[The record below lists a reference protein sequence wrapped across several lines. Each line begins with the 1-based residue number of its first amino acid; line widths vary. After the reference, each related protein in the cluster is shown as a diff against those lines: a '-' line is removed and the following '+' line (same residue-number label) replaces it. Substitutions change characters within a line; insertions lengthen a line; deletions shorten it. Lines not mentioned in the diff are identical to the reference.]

1 MFAIDWKAWKRAALD
16 LLFPGDCPICE
27 RAAYLDEISF
37 ACQSCLESVAWIQR
51 SRCKICGVGMDGMDY
66 AGLVCRNCREF
77 TPLFSAGR
85 SMFHLNNSGKALVH
99 EIKYDGEKRVL
110 GDMPFF
116 CRGCQDFLSL
126 LPVPFLFLC
135 HCTPK
140 NFTNEGSTKVS
151 GLPRLFP
158 KKPE

>member
-1 MFAIDWKAWKRAALD
+1 
-16 LLFPGDCPICE
+16 
-27 RAAYLDEISF
+27 
-37 ACQSCLESVAWIQR
+37 
-51 SRCKICGVGMDGMDY
+51 MDGMDY

-110 GDMPFF
+110 DDMPFF
-116 CRGCQDFLSL
+116 LQRVPGFFEFITGAVLI
-126 LPVPFLFLC
+126 PVPLY
-135 HCTPK
+135 PK
-140 NFTNEGSTKVS
+140 NFTNEGSTKVF